1 MAIVPQHA
9 DATADGSGD
18 AVFMFPDV
26 PQGELWTGT
35 TQIAGAPSTAV
46 GVVTGGGEYFGEMFG
61 PGAYGPW
68 TCGATR
74 RLAIS
79 ASGLTPGVQ
88 YQAVWHADDKGEQNA
103 TYPAPI
109 TPTTVVGGGVVDI
122 GNFPPIQT
130 VDGTVDVGNFPATQ
144 TVAGAVTVTG
154 TVTADPA
161 LVAVVKSGQVAM
173 TGSIVNLPS
182 NAASQGVA
190 LTAPA
195 SNAGPIAVGA
205 ALVAP
210 GTGMILS
217 PGQAPTPVLP
227 VANSSALHAI
237 GTSGDVL
244 SFLVL

>member
-1 MAIVPQHA
+1 MNQ
-9 DATADGSGD
+9 ATNNGS
-18 AVFMFPDV
+18 
-26 PQGELWTGT
+26 
-35 TQIAGAPSTAV
+35 SS
-46 GVVTGGGEYFGEMFG
+46 FG
-61 PGAYGPW
+61 
-68 TCGATR
+68 
-74 RLAIS
+74 S
-79 ASGLTPGVQ
+79 S
-88 YQAVWHADDKGEQNA
+88 
-103 TYPAPI
+103 API

-122 GNFPPIQT
+122 GNFPAIQT

-144 TVAGAVTVTG
+144 TVDGAVTVTG

-182 NAASQGVA
+182 NAASQGVV

-195 SNAGPIAVGA
+195 SNAGPVAVGA

-227 VANSSALHAI
+227 VANSNVLHAI